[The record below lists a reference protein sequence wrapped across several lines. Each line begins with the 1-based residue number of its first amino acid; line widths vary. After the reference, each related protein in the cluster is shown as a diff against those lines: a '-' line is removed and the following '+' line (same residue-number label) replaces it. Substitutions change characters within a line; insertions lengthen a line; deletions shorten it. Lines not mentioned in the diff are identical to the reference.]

1 MFAAIRLAIDLRLFE
16 KLSEGGDVPTTV
28 NQLANTTGTDVL
40 LIGRSLYHLRNLM
53 YHFGY

>member
-1 MFAAIRLAIDLRLFE
+1 MFAATQLAIDLKLFE

-40 LIGRSLYHLRNLM
+40 LIGRSQYRLPNLM
-53 YHFGY
+53 YRFRD